1 VSGISVFEFSHSTHS
16 PLKDLWVCEFSTIY
30 GNSRSPGVG
39 IEQAMLVT
47 DKLSRFRDA
56 LTLSWLLLV
65 LPAINSAQEAN
76 RLQLSPHA
84 LQAGRLIDVES
95 QLGPQ
100 PPCGID
106 PIPFYPGSDD
116 LAIVKSWSKSDLG
129 LDWKPP
135 ACTGWAEVGF
145 TTLVT
150 VAARFP
156 HTSEASGLFR
166 QIGAIS
172 ELAGM
177 RYWSTTHK
185 QWRTLIVDAYALTDL
200 QSGRRRGD
208 FTSDEMKE
216 GKVLY
221 FEQVD
226 NLSGKAVYRMH
237 IVEASARRLVFDVE
251 NVSTM
256 RYFLI
261 PILHPGDLQSM
272 YFLDRE
278 SESVWRYYSIVRT
291 GKNANGLIAGN
302 ESSSVNRAVAFYRHL
317 VGIPTAQEPPGAR

>member
-1 VSGISVFEFSHSTHS
+1 
-16 PLKDLWVCEFSTIY
+16 
-30 GNSRSPGVG
+30 
-39 IEQAMLVT
+39 M
-47 DKLSRFRDA
+47 
-56 LTLSWLLLV
+56 
-65 LPAINSAQEAN
+65 
-76 RLQLSPHA
+76 
-84 LQAGRLIDVES
+84 
-95 QLGPQ
+95 
-100 PPCGID
+100 
-106 PIPFYPGSDD
+106 
-116 LAIVKSWSKSDLG
+116 KSWSKSGLG
-129 LDWKPP
+129 PDWKPP

-150 VAARFP
+150 IAARSP

-177 RYWSTTHK
+177 RYWPTTHK

-200 QSGRRRGD
+200 QSGRRRRD

-226 NLSGKAVYRMH
+226 NLSGKAIYRMH

-272 YFLDRE
+272 YLLDRE
-278 SESVWRYYSIVRT
+278 SESVWRYYSIVRA

-317 VGIPTAQEPPGAR
+317 VGIPTAQRAAGGAMKVLKPWQLRLLSI